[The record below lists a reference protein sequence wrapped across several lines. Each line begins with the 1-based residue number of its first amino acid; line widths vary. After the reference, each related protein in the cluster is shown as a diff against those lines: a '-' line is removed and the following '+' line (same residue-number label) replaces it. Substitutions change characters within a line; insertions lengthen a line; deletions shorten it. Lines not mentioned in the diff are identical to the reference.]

1 MAMFKALL
9 FDMDG
14 LIFDTEALYK
24 ISWQYAAETMGFD
37 LTDEF
42 YQRFIGVQ
50 DPDCERML
58 AEHFGEGFD
67 LAEYRTIRDA
77 HYHEA
82 RKAGIAFKEGFHT
95 LFAEAKSQQL
105 TIALVTSSAL
115 PETKLNFGN
124 TDYLNQFDLVITAED
139 VANGKPE
146 PDCYVMAHEKLGLSA
161 KDCLVLEDSNNG
173 MRSGKAAGCYA
184 AMIPDIVP
192 PHQDVVESADY
203 IFDSLDQVTALL
215 ISQK

>member
-1 MAMFKALL
+1 
-9 FDMDG
+9 
-14 LIFDTEALYK
+14 
-24 ISWQYAAETMGFD
+24 
-37 LTDEF
+37 
-42 YQRFIGVQ
+42 
-50 DPDCERML
+50 ML

-215 ISQK
+215 ISLK